1 MKKCVLICNPNSGK
15 NNKKDLARKFRDI
28 LLDYNYET
36 EIIFTKY
43 QGHAKKIMS
52 ELDNPDLVVSLGGD
66 GTFNEIVTGNLKR
79 RDKLI
84 VSHIPL
90 GTTNDIG
97 AMFGMGK
104 DPCENL
110 KMVLNGVVKQVDI
123 CKINDNPFVYV
134 AGIGKFIN
142 IAYDTPRDM
151 KKKFGYFAYLIN
163 AIKSF
168 NSKTKLFEVSYEID
182 GEVYRGLYSF
192 LLICNASR
200 MGGIQMLQDVKMD
213 DGKFEV
219 LFSNISTK
227 KDIIKSLLM
236 FQNNDIKNV
245 PGFYYHKVDNLK
257 IKFKKRPDKNWCIDG
272 EELDSDS
279 LEYNIE
285 IVKDLKMLV
294 PTKEVHKIFINNKEE
309 KI

>member
-15 NNKKDLARKFRDI
+15 NNKKELVRKFKDI
-28 LLDYNYET
+28 LLEHDYET

-43 QGHAKKIMS
+43 AGHAKKIIS

-79 RDKLI
+79 ENKLI

-110 KMVLNGVVKQVDI
+110 RMVLGGVVKQVDI
-123 CKINDNPFVYV
+123 CRINGNPFVYV
-134 AGIGKFIN
+134 AGTGKFIN

-163 AIKSF
+163 AFKSF

-213 DGKFEV
+213 DSKFEV
-219 LFSNISTK
+219 LFSNITTK
-227 KDIIKSLLM
+227 KDVIKSLLL

-245 PGFYYHKVDNLK
+245 PGFYFYKVDNLK

-272 EELDSDS
+272 EELESDS
-279 LEYNIE
+279 LEYTID
-285 IVKDLKMLV
+285 IVKDLRMLV
-294 PTKEVHKIFINNKEE
+294 PLKEVKKIFVN
-309 KI
+309 

>member
-1 MKKCVLICNPNSGK
+1 M
-15 NNKKDLARKFRDI
+15 
-28 LLDYNYET
+28 
-36 EIIFTKY
+36 
-43 QGHAKKIMS
+43 
-52 ELDNPDLVVSLGGD
+52 
-66 GTFNEIVTGNLKR
+66 
-79 RDKLI
+79 
-84 VSHIPL
+84 
-90 GTTNDIG
+90 
-97 AMFGMGK
+97 
-104 DPCENL
+104 
-110 KMVLNGVVKQVDI
+110 
-123 CKINDNPFVYV
+123 
-134 AGIGKFIN
+134 
-142 IAYDTPRDM
+142 
-151 KKKFGYFAYLIN
+151 IN

-245 PGFYYHKVDNLK
+245 PGFYFHKVDNLK

-294 PTKEVHKIFINNKEE
+294 PTKEVYKIFINNKEE

>member
-1 MKKCVLICNPNSGK
+1 MKKSVLICNPNSGK
-15 NNKKDLARKFRDI
+15 NNKKELVRKFKDI
-28 LLDYNYET
+28 LLEHGYET

-43 QGHAKKIMS
+43 AGHAKKIIS

-79 RDKLI
+79 KNKLI

-110 KMVLNGVVKQVDI
+110 RMVLGGVVKQVDI
-123 CKINDNPFVYV
+123 CRINGNPFVYV
-134 AGIGKFIN
+134 AGIGKFVN

-163 AIKSF
+163 AVKTF

-182 GEVYRGLYSF
+182 GEEYRGLYSF
-192 LLICNASR
+192 MLICNASR

-213 DGKFEV
+213 DSKFEV

-227 KDIIKSLLM
+227 KDVIKSLLL

-245 PGFYYHKVDNLK
+245 PGFYFHKTDNLK
-257 IKFKKRPDKNWCIDG
+257 IKFKKKLDKNWCIDG
-272 EELDSDS
+272 EELDSDV
-279 LEYNIE
+279 LEYNID
-285 IVKDLKMLV
+285 IVKDLRMLV
-294 PTKEVHKIFINNKEE
+294 PLKEVHKIFVNGD
-309 KI
+309 